1 MCLACRLYD
10 VCSFWYVVVLG
21 SVCRRFVVYMVCTFL
36 VCRRLVASCLWC
48 SGGYVVVLCSVSAF
62 GWVDNDYAFGYVAVL
77 RRPRSGYS
85 RVTITCLV
93 FVLSFL
99 LVS

>member
-1 MCLACRLYD
+1 M
-10 VCSFWYVVVLG
+10 
-21 SVCRRFVVYMVCTFL
+21 
-36 VCRRLVASCLWC
+36 
-48 SGGYVVVLCSVSAF
+48 VLCSVSAF